1 MQGAKYKV
9 SYYAGYY
16 DTVSEAE
23 ASGTLKRSWVY
34 ETNEK
39 GYIHIETS
47 TPVSG
52 DDVYKQDGV
61 PVLPLGT
68 VVIEEIEAPEGYN
81 LPEPFGKP
89 MSFIQKIT
97 SDGTAQT
104 VHTYN
109 TVKQDGRAAALRSD
123 PHRCAARSNPTEPP
137 LNEAPCINL
146 IHTAAKKGRAA
157 QLQRPFSFLPKMVK
171 AELPLIANGEC
182 R

>member
-1 MQGAKYKV
+1 M
-9 SYYAGYY
+9 
-16 DTVSEAE
+16 SEAE
-23 ASGTLKRSWVY
+23 ASKTLKRSWVFVTDDEGHALLDSEY
-34 ETNEK
+34 L
-39 GYIHIETS
+39 
-47 TPVSG
+47 VSG
-52 DDVYKQDGV
+52 DEPYKLDDGSWT
-61 PVLPLGT
+61 LPLGT

-89 MSFIQKIT
+89 TSFIQKIT